1 MRYNC
6 IMRIKKTFRIPF
18 DNILCLSVNAVLTII
33 ALWVIIPVFFEN
45 TTIDLKVARFFG
57 MAFAC
62 VANLFSKHLPIRML
76 LFIIAFILITIA
88 TVIYTHK
95 ANNI

>member
-1 MRYNC
+1 
-6 IMRIKKTFRIPF
+6 MRIKKTFRIPF

-45 TTIDLKVARFFG
+45 TTIDLKVAHFRDGF
-57 MAFAC
+57 C
-62 VANLFSKHLPIRML
+62 LRSHLFSKYPPIRML

>member
-18 DNILCLSVNAVLTII
+18 GNILCLSVNAVLTII
-33 ALWVIIPVFFEN
+33 VLWVIIPVFLEN
-45 TTIDLKVARFFG
+45 TTIDSKVARFG

-62 VANLFSKHLPIRML
+62 VANLFSKHLPIRIL
-76 LFIIAFILITIA
+76 LFIIAFILITIS
-88 TVIYTHK
+88 TVIYIHK